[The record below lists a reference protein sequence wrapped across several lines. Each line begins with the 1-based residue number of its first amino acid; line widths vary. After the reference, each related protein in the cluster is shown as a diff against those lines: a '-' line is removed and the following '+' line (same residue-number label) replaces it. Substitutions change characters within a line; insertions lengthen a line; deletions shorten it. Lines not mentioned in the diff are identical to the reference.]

1 VAQNGPLAAREQR
14 RLLDRERRR
23 DPVADQIHA
32 AMDLVETSVV
42 EPQLD
47 LMARHAGG
55 QELPS
60 SDHSVLARR
69 DCFDHAIR
77 NSSE

>member
-1 VAQNGPLAAREQR
+1 
-14 RLLDRERRR
+14 
-23 DPVADQIHA
+23 
-32 AMDLVETSVV
+32 VETSVA